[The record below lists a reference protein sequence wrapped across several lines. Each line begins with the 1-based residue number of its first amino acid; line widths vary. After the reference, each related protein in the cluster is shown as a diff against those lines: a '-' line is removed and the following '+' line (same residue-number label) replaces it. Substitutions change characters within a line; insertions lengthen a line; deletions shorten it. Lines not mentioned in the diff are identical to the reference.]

1 MFRLLLEPL
10 IDHILLRSEDIG
22 QEQFISI
29 PVHIERLINRN
40 FHARLVVSP
49 QIHQNLVLDAPGR
62 VRGKL
67 DLFFRIERVNCLDE
81 ADGSNRNQILH
92 TNSCIIK
99 FLCNVDD
106 ETQVVFDQLAPCRL
120 VFRIGKPRNR
130 IGLLLSFQR
139 RRENICAP
147 DIKNFPCLTKY
158 SRHGPRQHTKPESV
172 WQCSLQHTSFLLSF
186 HEIWMQNYFIAPG
199 R

>member
-1 MFRLLLEPL
+1 MFRLLLETL
-10 IDHILLRSEDIG
+10 VDHILLRSEDIG

-62 VRGKL
+62 VRGEL
-67 DLFFRIERVNCLDE
+67 DLFLRIECVDRLDE
-81 ADGSNRNQILH
+81 ADRPNRDQILH
-92 TNSCIIK
+92 TDSRVVK

-106 ETQVVFDQLAPCRL
+106 KAQIVFDQLAPCRL
-120 VFRIGKPRNR
+120 VFRIGKPGDRVR
-130 IGLLLSFQR
+130 LRLTLQR
-139 RRENICAP
+139 RRENVCAS
-147 DIKNFPCLTKY
+147 DIENLPCLTKY
-158 SRHGPRQHTKPESV
+158 SRYGPRQHTKPESV

>member
-62 VRGKL
+62 VRGEL
-67 DLFFRIERVNCLDE
+67 DLFLRIERVDRLDE
-81 ADGSNRNQILH
+81 ADRPNRDQILH
-92 TNSCIIK
+92 TDSCIVK
-99 FLCNVDD
+99 FLCNIHDKA
-106 ETQVVFDQLAPCRL
+106 QIVFDQLAPCRL

>member
-10 IDHILLRSEDIG
+10 IDHILLRSEDIR
-22 QEQFISI
+22 QKKLISI
-29 PVHIERLINRN
+29 PVYIERLIDRDL
-40 FHARLVVSP
+40 HPCLVISP

-62 VRGKL
+62 VRGEL
-67 DLFFRIERVNCLDE
+67 DLFLRIERVDRLDE
-81 ADGSNRNQILH
+81 ADRPNRDQILH
-92 TNSCIIK
+92 TDSRVVK

-106 ETQVVFDQLAPCRL
+106 KAQIVFDQLAPCRL